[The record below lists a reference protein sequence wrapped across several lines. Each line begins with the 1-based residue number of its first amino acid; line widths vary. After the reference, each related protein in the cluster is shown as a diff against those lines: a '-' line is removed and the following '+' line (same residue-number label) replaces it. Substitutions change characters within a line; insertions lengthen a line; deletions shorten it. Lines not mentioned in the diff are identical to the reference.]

1 MVMETKKKGQKDQG
15 KQPMI
20 YWLVQFTL
28 TSGRIVEFYVS
39 AETEFDAQIKAY
51 GYRYIVE
58 VPKLLNEFEKFR
70 LRP

>member
-1 MVMETKKKGQKDQG
+1 MVKKEKKGRKDQG
-15 KQPMI
+15 KQPMK

>member
-28 TSGRIVEFYVS
+28 TSGRIVEFYVG
-39 AETEFDAQIKAY
+39 AETEFEAQRKAL
-51 GYRYIVE
+51 GYTYIAE
-58 VPKLLNEFEKFR
+58 IPQLLEKFQEFR
-70 LRP
+70 LHP

>member
-1 MVMETKKKGQKDQG
+1 MVKKEKKGQKDQG

-58 VPKLLNEFEKFR
+58 VPKLLNEFGKFR

>member
-1 MVMETKKKGQKDQG
+1 MMETKKKDRKDQG

>member
-1 MVMETKKKGQKDQG
+1 MVKKEKEGLEDQG

-28 TSGRIVEFYVS
+28 TSGQIVEFYVS
-39 AETEFDAQIKAY
+39 AINEFEANQKAQE
-51 GYRYIVE
+51 YRYIVE
-58 VPKLLNEFEKFR
+58 VPKLLNDFGKFR

>member
-1 MVMETKKKGQKDQG
+1 MMETKKKGQKDQG
-15 KQPMI
+15 KQPMK
-20 YWLVQFTL
+20 YWLLQFTL

-39 AETEFDAQIKAY
+39 AETEFDAQIKAQ

-58 VPKLLNEFEKFR
+58 VPELLSDFGKFR

>member
-39 AETEFDAQIKAY
+39 AETEFEAQKKAH

-58 VPKLLNEFEKFR
+58 VPKLLNDFGKFR